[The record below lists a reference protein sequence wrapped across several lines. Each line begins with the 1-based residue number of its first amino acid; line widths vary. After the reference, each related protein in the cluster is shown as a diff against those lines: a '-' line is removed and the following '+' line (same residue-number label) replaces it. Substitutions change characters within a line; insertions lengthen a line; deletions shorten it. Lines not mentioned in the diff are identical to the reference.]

1 MNPDECDD
9 VLDLHRNFIS
19 LGTLD
24 SKGGCKCTA
33 AGGVMRVARGAMVI
47 MKGELLK
54 GLYRLA
60 VTGGGGVAPRKKGK
74 SVQVEVD
81 GKNRRCCNKHFQAG
95 I

>member
-1 MNPDECDD
+1 M
-9 VLDLHRNFIS
+9 
-19 LGTLD
+19 
-24 SKGGCKCTA
+24 
-33 AGGVMRVARGAMVI
+33 ARGAMVI